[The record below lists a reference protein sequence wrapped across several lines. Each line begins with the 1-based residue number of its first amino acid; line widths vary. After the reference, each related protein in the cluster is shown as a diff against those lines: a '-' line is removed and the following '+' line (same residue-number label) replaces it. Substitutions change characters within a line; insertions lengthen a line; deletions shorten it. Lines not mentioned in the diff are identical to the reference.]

1 MGPFLLLIFTMPEAK
16 KKAKSPRLR
25 PSPRSL
31 RLQSPRKRRQR
42 LQLRSLLLLLRQQ
55 SLSPRKRRLLLLQR
69 PSLLP
74 LPQRASPRKRR
85 QLLLLR
91 LSLQLLLQRA
101 SPRRRLPL
109 LLQRSPLQK
118 RSPPPL
124 PRPRLPRRSPR
135 LRRRSRRR
143 LTNLRS
149 PMARSRLLAC
159 TQRSLSPR
167 LWPPSPRPS
176 KLARRR
182 DPPSTLT
189 ADSLL
194 KMAFSTLQTSK
205 PSCSQRSV
213 LMSPRMLPR
222 RRRSR
227 QPPFPSSDPR
237 PRSP

>member
-25 PSPRSL
+25 PSLRSL

-42 LQLRSLLLLLRQQ
+42 LQLRSLLLLRQQ
-55 SLSPRKRRLLLLQR
+55 SLSPRKRRLPLLQR

-74 LPQRASPRKRR
+74 LLQRASPRKRR

-101 SPRRRLPL
+101 SPRRRLP
-109 LLQRSPLQK
+109 LQRSPLQK

-149 PMARSRLLAC
+149 PMARSRLLAS

-167 LWPPSPRPS
+167 LWPPSPRPL

-182 DPPSTLT
+182 GPPSTLT

-222 RRRSR
+222 RLRSR

>member
-25 PSPRSL
+25 PSLRSL

-42 LQLRSLLLLLRQQ
+42 LQLRSLLLLRQQ
-55 SLSPRKRRLLLLQR
+55 SLSPRKRRLPLLQR

-101 SPRRRLPL
+101 SPRRRL
-109 LLQRSPLQK
+109 
-118 RSPPPL
+118 
-124 PRPRLPRRSPR
+124 
-135 LRRRSRRR
+135 
-143 LTNLRS
+143 TNLRS
-149 PMARSRLLAC
+149 PMARSRLLAS

-205 PSCSQRSV
+205 PSCSPRSV
-213 LMSPRMLPR
+213 LTSPRTLPR
-222 RRRSR
+222 RPRSR
-227 QPPFPSSDPR
+227 QPPFPLSDPR

>member
-25 PSPRSL
+25 PSLRSL

-42 LQLRSLLLLLRQQ
+42 LQLRSLLLLRQQ
-55 SLSPRKRRLLLLQR
+55 SLSPRKRRLPLLQR

-74 LPQRASPRKRR
+74 LP
-85 QLLLLR
+85 
-91 LSLQLLLQRA
+91 QRA

-124 PRPRLPRRSPR
+124 PRLRLPRRSPR

-149 PMARSRLLAC
+149 PMARSRLLAS

-194 KMAFSTLQTSK
+194 KMAFSTLQTLK
-205 PSCSQRSV
+205 PSCSPRSV
-213 LMSPRMLPR
+213 LMSPRMLLR
-222 RRRSR
+222 RQRSR
-227 QPPFPSSDPR
+227 QPLFLLSDPR

>member
-25 PSPRSL
+25 PSLRSL

-42 LQLRSLLLLLRQQ
+42 LQLRSLLLLHQQ
-55 SLSPRKRRLLLLQR
+55 SLSPRKRRLPLLQR

-74 LPQRASPRKRR
+74 LLQRASPRKRR

-109 LLQRSPLQK
+109 LLQRSLLQK

-124 PRPRLPRRSPR
+124 PRQRLPRRSLR

-149 PMARSRLLAC
+149 PMARSRLLAS
-159 TQRSLSPR
+159 TQRSLSQR
-167 LWPPSPRPS
+167 LLPPSPRPS

-182 DPPSTLT
+182 DLPSTLT

-194 KMAFSTLQTSK
+194 KMAFLTLQTLK
-205 PSCSQRSV
+205 PSCSPRFV

-222 RRRSR
+222 RPRSR
-227 QPPFPSSDPR
+227 QPPYLLSDPR

>member
-69 PSLLP
+69 PSL
-74 LPQRASPRKRR
+74 
-85 QLLLLR
+85 
-91 LSLQLLLQRA
+91 QLLLQRA

-109 LLQRSPLQK
+109 LLQRSPLRK

-124 PRPRLPRRSPR
+124 PRQRLPRRLPR

-149 PMARSRLLAC
+149 PMARSRLLAS
-159 TQRSLSPR
+159 TQRSLSQR
-167 LWPPSPRPS
+167 LLPPSPRPS

-182 DPPSTLT
+182 DLPSTLT

-194 KMAFSTLQTSK
+194 KMAFLTLQTLK
-205 PSCSQRSV
+205 PSCSPRFV

-222 RRRSR
+222 RPRSR
-227 QPPFPSSDPR
+227 QPPYLLSDPR